1 MYSSLLSVNCVFSL
15 FTMITNCNILDKRT
29 FSWTFWFKHDLETK
43 IQQDFVL
50 QEKERQAGRQE
61 VRACHQRLI
70 FAGMQL
76 EDGRTLSDY
85 NIGGEATIHLVLR
98 LCGCWSVRWCRVVCD
113 QLIFGSKVPFA
124 TVFVCPSNL
133 GSKCITSNL
142 LPEILKKNL
151 KVIDDTLN

>member
-15 FTMITNCNILDKRT
+15 LTMITNCNILGKRT
-29 FSWTFWFKHDLETK
+29 FSWTIRFEYDLETK
-43 IQQDFVL
+43 SQQDFVL
-50 QEKERQAGRQE
+50 QEKERQAGKEE
-61 VRACHQRLI
+61 VPPACSQRLI

-133 GSKCITSNL
+133 GSKCMTSRL
-142 LPEILKKNL
+142 LPEIL
-151 KVIDDTLN
+151 